1 MRALIVIAFAMMA
14 LANPMIDSHLKS
26 LIQTGYTVDTVV
38 QLLIAMDRVTGDHL
52 ETLINNWVDVSA
64 HFEARISG
72 LQDLDD
78 QQHQH
83 CAVITGTIDEINRE
97 IARYGQFVQEAQD
110 HINVNIATIQDRLAK
125 RCVSN
130 LMFVEKLKSN
140 QDSTRLLTFL
150 KAKVSDPGF
159 AGYLEG
165 TASALVELR
174 HAIKSN
180 SKSVLSLIAKHHMFA
195 QISQAYTG
203 EDNLHYDTQAR
214 SDEQIGHG
222 HEDNNVDALHVD
234 SFTIDARNLA
244 DFIAE
249 LLGFIDGLL
258 EQLHQ
263 ENAQLQANEFTA
275 VENLIEYQDQVL
287 HENAVLGVYIGQWST
302 HVEDLK
308 VLLAQDIQ
316 AEAECEDRADALD
329 QAVQDAQD
337 QYADATT
344 QFNERKSSLAGTLS
358 ALENIIR
365 IYVDKVLGASE
376 VYKQR
381 IEDQLQR
388 SRPEG
393 QVADYSQ
400 LTFNSGNQDQPSYDE
415 EEVVSGGAH
424 DFRNDQDS
432 YSVPS
437 FQDDSALNKNVAN
450 QQVNAWN
457 DEISAV
463 VSYVSGEIGSGN

>member
-52 ETLINNWVDVSA
+52 EALINTWSETSA
-64 HFEARISG
+64 NFETRIAG
-72 LQDLDD
+72 LQDLDS

-83 CAVITGTIDEINRE
+83 CAVITGTIDEIHRE
-97 IARYGQFVQEAQD
+97 IERYSQFISEAQD
-110 HINVNIATIQDRLAK
+110 HINVNVATIQDRLAK

-159 AGYLEG
+159 ADYLEG
-165 TASALVELR
+165 TAGALVELR

-180 SKSVLSLIAKHHMFA
+180 SNVLSLIAKHHMFA

-203 EDNLHYDTQAR
+203 EDDLHYDTQAR
-214 SDEQIGHG
+214 TDEQIGHG
-222 HEDNNVDALHVD
+222 HEDNAVDALHVD
-234 SFTIDARNLA
+234 SFTIDARNL
-244 DFIAE
+244 DNFIAE

-258 EQLHQ
+258 DQLHH
-263 ENAQLQANEFTA
+263 ENIQLQANEFTA
-275 VENLIEYQDQVL
+275 VENLIEYQDQVQ
-287 HENAVLGVYIGQWST
+287 HENAVLGVYIAQWSQ
-302 HVEDLK
+302 HVDDLK
-308 VLLAQDIQ
+308 ELLVQDEQAQEECQ
-316 AEAECEDRADALD
+316 ARADDLD

-337 QYADATT
+337 QYADATS
-344 QFNERKSSLAGTLS
+344 QFNERKSSLEGTLS
-358 ALENIIR
+358 ALETIIR

-381 IEDQLQR
+381 IDDQLAR

-393 QVADYSQ
+393 QVADYDQ
-400 LTFNSGNQDQPSYDE
+400 LTFNSGNQDQPSYVE

-424 DFRNDQDS
+424 DVRNDQNS
-432 YSVPS
+432 YTVPS
-437 FQDDSALNKNVAN
+437 FDDKSAEARHAAYQQNEDWN
-450 QQVNAWN
+450 Q
-457 DEISAV
+457 EISEFVSV
-463 VSYVSGEIGSGN
+463 VSSIVGSEN